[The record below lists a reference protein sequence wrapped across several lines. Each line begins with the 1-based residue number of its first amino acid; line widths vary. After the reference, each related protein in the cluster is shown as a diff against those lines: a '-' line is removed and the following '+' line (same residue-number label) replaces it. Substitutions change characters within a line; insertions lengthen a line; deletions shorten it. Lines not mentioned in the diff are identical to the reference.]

1 VDPLVNLQK
10 GEEIIAYI
18 LFPDVG
24 QRKWYVCY
32 FMGFLG
38 RTNLAQIRVI
48 VEHRT
53 HYLTIRRECIRK
65 MRLVR

>member
-1 VDPLVNLQK
+1 MDPLVNLQK
-10 GEEIIAYI
+10 GEEIIAYV
-18 LFPDVG
+18 LFPDIG
-24 QRKWYVCY
+24 QRKWHVCY
-32 FMGFLG
+32 FMWFLG